1 MSVNRDKPLET
12 VRPIRNQLCDLLHV
26 KRPVLLS
33 VCSKVFISIIQLVVY
48 LTAFSSVSGCAHIVI
63 WSFVRAV
70 HWWMHQTITQ
80 RTWVQFPVVRVWV
93 IGASGRASPAPES
106 STSKEWIYDV
116 KRPSEALSCRPSFIK
131 TWTCPCMELDFLV
144 HRSSFGQ
151 MPFLAPSVKRLTV
164 RIESN
169 FCGCK

>member
-1 MSVNRDKPLET
+1 MMIVSLHYNTKQIMSVNRDKPLET
-12 VRPIRNQLCDLLHV
+12 VRPIRNQLCDLLQV

-48 LTAFSSVSGCAHIVI
+48 LTAFSPVSGCAHIVI

-93 IGASGRASPAPES
+93 IGGVRKGIFCTWKFQLPLRKSES
-106 STSKEWIYDV
+106 TTLKGLL
-116 KRPSEALSCRPSFIK
+116 KLCHAGRPS
-131 TWTCPCMELDFLV
+131 
-144 HRSSFGQ
+144 
-151 MPFLAPSVKRLTV
+151 
-164 RIESN
+164 
-169 FCGCK
+169 